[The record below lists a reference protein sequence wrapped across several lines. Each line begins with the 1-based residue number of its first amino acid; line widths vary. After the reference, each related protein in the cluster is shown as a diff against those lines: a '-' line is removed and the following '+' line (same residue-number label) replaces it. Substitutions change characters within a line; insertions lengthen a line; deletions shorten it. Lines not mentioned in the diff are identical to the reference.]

1 MHDSLQH
8 IGGMI
13 TGIIVGVITLAIIAV
28 LFSQRANTAS
38 VIGTSGS
45 ALANVIA
52 AAVSPI
58 TGNSVTPN
66 VGSGG
71 GGGGGSFPF
80 LSAAAP
86 LGNPFSLLGNS
97 SFGSAH

>member
-13 TGIIVGVITLAIIAV
+13 TGIVVGVITLAIIAV
-28 LFSQRANTAS
+28 VLSQRANTAS
-38 VIGTSGS
+38 VIGSSGS
-45 ALANVIA
+45 ALANVIS

-58 TGNSVTPN
+58 TGNAVAPN

-71 GGGGGSFPF
+71 GGGSFPF
-80 LSAAAP
+80 LNSAAP
-86 LGNPFSLLGNS
+86 LGNPLSLLGNN
-97 SFGSAH
+97 SFGSAF

>member
-13 TGIIVGVITLAIIAV
+13 TGLVVGVITLAIIAV
-28 LFSQRANTAS
+28 IVSKRADTAN
-38 VIGTSGS
+38 VIGSSGG

-58 TGNSVTPN
+58 TGNSVAPN
-66 VGSGG
+66 TGS
-71 GGGGGSFPF
+71 GGGGSFPF
-80 LSAAAP
+80 LSAAP
-86 LGNPFSLLGNS
+86 GLGNPLSLLSNN
-97 SFGSAH
+97 SFGSAL